1 MGTPQTTIQRSLAG
15 GELAPALH
23 ARADQVK
30 YVTGLRRCR
39 NFMVQRHGGVSN
51 RPGTVQVARC
61 KTDAINVALMRYVSE
76 NVGESV
82 LLEIG
87 NGYIRFY
94 VNGAQLSVDIGTIDP
109 YGGGVNYV
117 VGDLVTDGGII
128 YYSLE
133 KQIGVAPPGASW
145 AAFDGE
151 LFELPSPFGT
161 DLPHW
166 SQSGRTLTLTK
177 RGKAPYE
184 LINGGRLTSWILR
197 PVTTASP
204 TPAPTGL
211 AVTPGGGAGALTI
224 GYVVTAAAEDTFEES
239 VMSGQVVTLTIGM
252 PTATAPDVL
261 TWDAMPDTAEY
272 YVYADYA
279 GSGIYGFIGTA
290 ATNKFNNTGIVPD
303 YLVTPPIDRALF
315 ASADDYPDRSGSF
328 QQRRLFGFTNN
339 APDGVFGSRTGFP
352 SNFGIS
358 QPLQNDDAITFR
370 IAGNNH
376 NPVKHV
382 MALKSLILLTGAGGW
397 VVTGGGQPGTPIT
410 PSALGANQETY
421 VPVGEVVPV
430 TVGNAIIYVERL
442 GRTLFDLQFD
452 MQVEGLG
459 GRDLCIFADH
469 LFQGHTIE
477 EIDYA
482 QNPDSIIWAC
492 RDDGTLLGL
501 TYIREQ
507 EVWGWHRH
515 DSGAACRFE
524 HVCVVPEAAGDTVYF
539 ITRRTIDGG
548 FKRSIERL
556 APRLIVNFDADAY
569 FVDAGLSYAG
579 SPVNNV
585 AGLDHL
591 EGEIVAVV
599 GDGAVIFDGD
609 PTNPLAATH
618 YTVTGGTLNHVLPA
632 SYSHIHVGLPIRFAE
647 IETLDLDVQGSSVR
661 DKKKRVGS
669 LTVLLERSAR
679 TFKVGPTSAA
689 LVPFMLQPWESAV
702 DEFTGPVE
710 INLTSA
716 FDDNGRVFIRHTD
729 PLPLTILGLL
739 PDTELGG

>member
-1 MGTPQTTIQRSLAG
+1 MATPQTTIQRSLAG

-39 NFMVQRHGGVSN
+39 NFFVQRSGGVSN
-51 RPGTVQVARC
+51 RAGTVQVARC

-76 NVGESV
+76 NVGESM

-94 VNGAQLSVDIGTIDP
+94 VNGAQLEVDGGSLDP
-109 YGGGVNYV
+109 WDMATPYV
-117 VGDLVTDGGII
+117 IGDLVTDGGDIF
-128 YYSLE
+128 YALQAGTNHLTSD
-133 KQIGVAPPGASW
+133 VAFWHPL
-145 AAFDGE
+145 DGE

-166 SQSGRTLTLTK
+166 SQSGRTITLTK

-184 LINGGRLTSWILR
+184 LINGGSITAWILR
-197 PVTTASP
+197 PVGTVSP

-224 GYVVTAAAEDTFEES
+224 GYVVTAAKADTFEES
-239 VMSGQVVTLTIGM
+239 IASGQVFNAAIEM
-252 PTATAPDVL
+252 PTPAAPDVI
-261 TWDAMPDTAEY
+261 TWDAMPDAAEY
-272 YVYADYA
+272 YVYVDYF
-279 GSGIYGFIGTA
+279 GGGQYGFIGTA
-290 ATNKFNNTGIVPD
+290 TTNAFNNTGIVAD
-303 YLVTPPIDRALF
+303 YLRTPPFDRPLF
-315 ASADDYPDRSGSF
+315 ATADDYPDRSGSF

-358 QPLQNDDAITFR
+358 QPLQDDDAVTFR

-376 NPVKHV
+376 NPVKHIL
-382 MALKSLILLTGAGGW
+382 ALKSLILMTGAGGW
-397 VVTGGGQPGTPIT
+397 VVTGGQPGQPIT
-410 PSALGANQETY
+410 PSAIDANQETY
-421 VPVGEVVPV
+421 VPVGDVVPAPI
-430 TVGNAIIYVERL
+430 GNAIIYVERL

-452 MQVEGLG
+452 QQVEGLG

-469 LFQGHTIE
+469 LFEGHEIT

-482 QNPDSIIWAC
+482 QTPDSILWAC

-524 HVCVVPEAAGDTVYF
+524 HVCVVPEADGDTVYF

-548 FKRSIERL
+548 FQRSIERL
-556 APRLIVNFDADAY
+556 APRLIVNFDTDAY
-569 FVDAGLSYAG
+569 FVDAGLSYSG
-579 SPVNNV
+579 VPVDNV
-585 AGLDHL
+585 TGLEHL

-599 GDGAVIFDGD
+599 GDGAVIFDGNPD
-609 PTNPLAATH
+609 AENVADFTVTAGTLPTN
-618 YTVTGGTLNHVLPA
+618 LPDE
-632 SYSHIHVGLPIRFAE
+632 YSNIHVGLPIRFAE
-647 IETLDLDVQGSSVR
+647 LETLDLDVQGVNVR
-661 DKKKRVGS
+661 DKQRRVGS
-669 LTVLLERSAR
+669 LTLLLERSSR
-679 TFKVGPTSAA
+679 TFQVGPDTSH
-689 LVPFMLQPWESAV
+689 LVPAVRLPWQTAV
-702 DEFTGPVE
+702 DSYTGPHE

-716 FDDNGRVFIRHTD
+716 FNDNGRVFIRHTD

-739 PDTELGG
+739 PDTEVGG

>member
-1 MGTPQTTIQRSLAG
+1 MGTPQSTIQRSLAG

-30 YVTGLRRCR
+30 YVTGLRTCR
-39 NFMVQRHGGVSN
+39 NFFVQRHGGVSN
-51 RPGTVQVARC
+51 RAGTRHVARC

-94 VNGAQLSVDIGTIDP
+94 VNGAQLEVDILTINP
-109 YGGGVNYV
+109 YGGAVAYV
-117 VGDLVTDGGII
+117 IGDLVTSGGII
-128 YYSLE
+128 YYSLAA
-133 KQIGVAPPGASW
+133 QTGVAPPGASW
-145 AAFDGE
+145 HPFVGD
-151 LFELPSPFGT
+151 FYELPSPFGT
-161 DLPHW
+161 ALPHW
-166 SQSGRTLTLTK
+166 SQSGRTITLTK
-177 RGKAPYE
+177 RGKVPYE
-184 LINGGRLTSWILR
+184 LINGGSLTSWILR

-224 GYVVTAAAEDTFEES
+224 GYVVTAAAVGTYQES
-239 VMSGQVVTLTIGM
+239 IASGQVVTLTIGM
-252 PTATAPDVL
+252 PTAASPDKL
-261 TWDAMPDTAEY
+261 TWTAMPNTAEY

-303 YLVTPPIDRALF
+303 YLTTPPIDRALF
-315 ASADDYPDRSGSF
+315 AAVNDYPDRSGSF

-339 APDGVFGSRTGFP
+339 APDAVFGSRTGFG

-376 NPVKHV
+376 NPVKHIL
-382 MALKSLILLTGAGGW
+382 ALKNLILLTGAGGW
-397 VVTGGGQPGTPIT
+397 VITGGQAGQPIT
-410 PSALGANQETY
+410 PSALEANQQTY

-452 MQVEGLG
+452 LQVEGLG

-469 LFQGHTIE
+469 LFQGHTIS

-482 QNPDSIIWAC
+482 QNPDSIVWAC
-492 RDDGTLLGL
+492 RDDGILLGL

-524 HVCVVPEAAGDTVYF
+524 HVCVVPEANGDTVYF
-539 ITRRTIDGG
+539 ITRRTIGG
-548 FKRSIERL
+548 VFHRSIEKL
-556 APRLIVNFDADAY
+556 APRLIVTFDTDAY
-569 FVDAGLSYAG
+569 FVDAGLSYSGA
-579 SPVNNV
+579 PVNNV
-585 AGLDHL
+585 AGLGHL
-591 EGEIVAVV
+591 EGQVVAVV
-599 GDGAVIFDGD
+599 GDGAVIFNGD
-609 PTNPLAATH
+609 PAAANVANF
-618 YTVTGGTLNHVLPA
+618 TVTGGTLPVVLPA
-632 SYSHIHVGLPIRFAE
+632 SYSNIHVGLPIRFAE
-647 IETLDLDVQGSSVR
+647 LETLDLDVQGSAVR

-669 LTVLLERSAR
+669 LTVLLDKSAR
-679 TFKVGPTSAA
+679 SFKVGPTSAA
-689 LVPFMLQPWESAV
+689 LVPFMLEPWIAATK
-702 DEFTGPVE
+702 EFTGPVE
-710 INLTSA
+710 LNLTNA